1 MTPHSITAVIF
12 FAGMVVVGWGIVWH
26 ERWSARR
33 KARRQHPSNWA
44 PETDAAIDE
53 ATTAPRADVD
63 ELMDD
68 IESYLRGRT
77 PGRN

>member
-1 MTPHSITAVIF
+1 MNPHSLTAVILV
-12 FAGMVVVGWGIVWH
+12 AGMVAVGWGIVWH

-33 KARRQHPSNWA
+33 DARRQHPSNWA

-53 ATTAPRADVD
+53 AIDITRADVD

-68 IESYLRGRT
+68 IESYLSHREPPR
-77 PGRN
+77 R